1 MSALKYNHTEYF
13 RLIEFI
19 KIILTASG
27 IMLALRCGVII
38 DVVYN
43 IMKIHLPDSLID
55 DGEPINNDEFVLDTV
70 DVELS
75 DTDLRLYKD
84 AL

>member
-1 MSALKYNHTEYF
+1 
-13 RLIEFI
+13 
-19 KIILTASG
+19 
-27 IMLALRCGVII
+27 
-38 DVVYN
+38 
-43 IMKIHLPDSLID
+43 MKIHLPDSLID

-75 DTDLRLYKD
+75 DTDLLLYKD